1 MSPARVAGKGRS
13 AVSRLD
19 ESRRRARSAGAHALR
34 ASGHVSEC
42 SSRGESP
49 EGKQPLRRAGADR
62 IFACVALVALC
73 AACGDA
79 SSAALRPIDQST
91 LQATLDASARDLL
104 VPGAMALVRVPQG
117 EFVVTHGATAR
128 GGDTPPGPDTRF
140 RIGSVT
146 KSMTAALILQLAQE
160 GKLRL
165 DDPIAKYRPD
175 VPGGDDIPIAD
186 LLDMRSGLGN
196 YTAAPTFWPVLEDDP
211 GRVWTPEQLLEIG
224 FAQPSPGSRSFYYC
238 NTNTVLLGLVAQQVT
253 GQPLATLFQERLFA
267 PLGMSATQLPA
278 PGTQNL
284 PAPSARGYV
293 YESVRYV
300 FVEASYPPSV
310 QEEAR
315 AGTLAPKDFTDI
327 DPSWAWAA
335 GGAISTASDLA
346 IWIEGLVG
354 GRLLDATWQR
364 RWRDS
369 LRPTDPAR
377 PDGQQYGYGIAQA
390 RFGAVRLFFHNG
402 ELPGFNTFASHDP
415 ENRVTIVVWT
425 SLPVAV
431 DGRAPAETIAVAL
444 AGRVYAELPAP
455 AELPAS

>member
-1 MSPARVAGKGRS
+1 M
-13 AVSRLD
+13 SRLD
-19 ESRRRARSAGAHALR
+19 ETGSRLRFARKGCRALRSAGDVEA
-34 ASGHVSEC
+34 
-42 SSRGESP
+42 SSRGATREREPS
-49 EGKQPLRRAGADR
+49 LRRRGVLR
-62 IFACVALVALC
+62 RVACVAVIALC

-79 SSAALRPIDQST
+79 SSPALKPIDHAA
-91 LQATLDASARDLL
+91 LQATLDATAHDLL
-104 VPGAMALVRVPQG
+104 VPGAVALVRVPQG
-117 EFVVTHGATAR
+117 EFIVSHGATAR
-128 GGDTPPGPDTRF
+128 GGDTPPGPDTHF

-186 LLDMRSGLGN
+186 LLDMHSGLGN
-196 YTAAPTFWPVLEDDP
+196 YTAAPTFWPVLEDAP
-211 GRVWTPEQLLEIG
+211 ARVWTPKELLEIG
-224 FAQPSPGSRSFYYC
+224 FAQPGPGSRSFSYC
-238 NTNTVLLGLVAQQVT
+238 NTNTVLLGLVAEQVT
-253 GQPLATLFQERLFA
+253 GQPLATLFRERLFA

-278 PGTQNL
+278 PGTQDL
-284 PAPSARGYV
+284 PAPAARGYV
-293 YESVRYV
+293 YESLRYV

-310 QEEAR
+310 QEEAK

-346 IWIEGLVG
+346 TWIEGLVG
-354 GRLLDATWQR
+354 GRLLDANWQR

-390 RFGAVRLFFHNG
+390 RFGSVRLFFHNG

-444 AGRVYAELPAP
+444 TGRIYAELPDP
-455 AELPAS
+455 VELPAP